1 MEQFSYVGKDG
12 QFDYDRYRKV
22 QTEGNKAKIGI
33 QWVQEVSIA
42 FLSGYI
48 IGTRGRPSFGLC
60 HGTRGGAEQAW
71 FAKYLGCPVLGTEI
85 SDTATQF
92 ANTIQWDFHEVKS
105 EWLRSVDFIYSNS
118 WDHSYDPVKLFN
130 SWMSCL
136 KPGGLCLLEHTSGH
150 VNANELDPLGMTLE
164 EMVGL
169 LTDLGAGRWRVREV
183 LRNGPSTAPAGAL
196 SAAHV
201 VVEHK

>member
-1 MEQFSYVGKDG
+1 MS
-12 QFDYDRYRKV
+12 
-22 QTEGNKAKIGI
+22 GNCG
-33 QWVQEVSIA
+33 
-42 FLSGYI
+42 
-48 IGTRGRPSFGLC
+48 
-60 HGTRGGAEQAW
+60 
-71 FAKYLGCPVLGTEI
+71 
-85 SDTATQF
+85 
-92 ANTIQWDFHEVKS
+92 
-105 EWLRSVDFIYSNS
+105 
-118 WDHSYDPVKLFN
+118 YDPVKLFN